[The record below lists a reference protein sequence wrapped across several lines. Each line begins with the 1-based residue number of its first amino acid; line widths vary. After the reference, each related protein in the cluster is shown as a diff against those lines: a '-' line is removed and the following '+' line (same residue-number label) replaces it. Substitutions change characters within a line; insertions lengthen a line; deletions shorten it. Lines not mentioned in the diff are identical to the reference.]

1 MELLCVFA
9 AMAVLFLFGA
19 FLTLKCGLHSA
30 LAPLVSLAVAVFWL
44 TLWGMAGPLLAGA
57 WLLYL
62 LFAGLGI
69 WALWPRRNP
78 ARRPD
83 YRRLVSPGALL
94 FWGLTAA
101 FAVYFFLRQP
111 MATGFDELNLW
122 ATAVKVTK
130 VSNSLYSNVQLGTP
144 WAVTQNPGL
153 PMLSYF
159 FSFLGAYADW
169 KIYLAYNALAF
180 AVFGAVLGTLTF
192 SRFRV
197 AVPLAAALWC
207 VPYFFT
213 TYNHTIYLNTV
224 YMTSYGDIP
233 AGLVMGGA
241 VALWLALRRS
251 EGPKWA
257 VLPVLALAANLKA
270 NTFVLAL
277 VAAGLVAVDAWLL
290 PQDRFRVK
298 VLRRTG
304 FAVACFAAPLVV
316 YYLWNV
322 RYVGYLVA
330 QKSADTGVG
339 ETTAAL
345 SDVVVNGIRILLGQ
359 PVEGFFA
366 ERRDQFLQAISDMG
380 AQFWTSAGSLSM
392 IGQGR
397 NVVILILAVFL
408 LAVLLAGGT
417 RLRLRIGC
425 AAVCSSLCFLGYN
438 LMLALSYGFIFKPFQ
453 AESLTDYNRYI
464 YSYYIGWFL
473 IALACL
479 ALALQ
484 PDTRSWTVVIREKD
498 GPTMEFHRQTC
509 RPRFALAGQGAV
521 LLLAAAM
528 LFRLNQLVLPQ
539 LSVLGFS
546 DSEFADR
553 KAERAEAQLVCSYLQ
568 PDDRV
573 FYVSQGDNGEGWFSA
588 VFDFYPI
595 LVDYSGVESTMEG
608 GGGTFGLEEL
618 KPTEEGPKQYY
629 YHPYTA
635 ERLAQ
640 TIRDNGCTVIYLQQ
654 IDDIFVQ
661 SYAELFTDG
670 LAAAQ
675 NGETLLYRVTDGG
688 FVPVEMEVTR

>member
-9 AMAVLFLFGA
+9 SMAALFLFCA
-19 FLTLKCGLHSA
+19 FLTLRCGLHSA
-30 LAPLVSLAVAVFWL
+30 LAPLTALSAAVLWL

-57 WLLYL
+57 WI
-62 LFAGLGI
+62 LFAAFAALGI
-69 WALWPRRNP
+69 WALWPRKG
-78 ARRPD
+78 ARPE
-83 YRRLVSPGALL
+83 YAKLASPGAIL
-94 FWGLTAA
+94 FWGMTAA
-101 FAVYFFLRQP
+101 FAVYFFVRQP

-130 VSNSLYSNVQLGTP
+130 VDNSLYSNAVLGTP

-153 PMLSYF
+153 PLLSYF
-159 FSFLGAYADW
+159 FSFFGAYADW

-180 AVFGAVLGTLTF
+180 AVFAAVLGGMGF
-192 SRFRV
+192 SRWRL
-197 AVPLAAALWC
+197 AVPLAAVLWC

-213 TYNHTIYLNTV
+213 TYNHTVYLNTV

-241 VALWLALRRS
+241 VALWLALRKTG
-251 EGPKWA
+251 GPKWA
-257 VLPVLALAANLKA
+257 VLPVLALAANTKA

-277 VAAGLVAVDAWLL
+277 VAAGIVAVDAWLW
-290 PQDRFRVK
+290 PEQRPFRK
-298 VLRRTG
+298 GILRRTG
-304 FAVACFAAPLVV
+304 FAVASFAAPLAV

-322 RYVGYLVA
+322 RYVGMLVSKNA
-330 QKSADTGVG
+330 ETGGVG
-339 ETTAAL
+339 ETSAAL
-345 SDVVVNGIRILLGQ
+345 SDVVINGIKILLGQ

-366 ERRDQFLQAISDMG
+366 ERQSQFLQAIADMG
-380 AQFWTSAGSLSM
+380 TQFWTADGKLSM

-397 NVVILILAVFL
+397 NVVALILLVFV
-408 LAVLLAGGT
+408 LAVLAAPGLL
-417 RLRLRIGC
+417 LRLRVVC
-425 AAVCSSLCFLGYN
+425 AAVCSTLCFLGYN

-479 ALALQ
+479 AVALQ
-484 PDTRSWTVVIREKD
+484 GRAVPAGSEVRPASRWD
-498 GPTMEFHRQTC
+498 C
-509 RPRFALAGQGAV
+509 RRALAGQGAV
-521 LLLAAAM
+521 LLLACGM
-528 LFRLNQLVLPQ
+528 LVRLNQMVLPQ

-553 KAERAEAQLVCSYLQ
+553 KAARAEAQLVCSYLE
-568 PDDRV
+568 PEDRV

-588 VFDFYPI
+588 VFDFYPV
-595 LVDYSGVESTMEG
+595 LVDYSGVVSTMEG
-608 GGGTFGLEEL
+608 GGGTFGLPEL
-618 KPTEEGPKQYY
+618 EPEEEGTKKYY

-635 ERLAQ
+635 QRLDD
-640 TIRDNGCTVIYLQQ
+640 TIRENGCTVIYLQT

-661 SYAELFTDG
+661 SYASLFTDG

-675 NGETLLYRVTDGG
+675 NGETLLYRVTDAGYA
-688 FVPVEMEVTR
+688 PVEMEVTAR

>member
-1 MELLCVFA
+1 MELICVFA
-9 AMAVLFLFGA
+9 AMALLFLFGA

-30 LAPLVSLAVAVFWL
+30 LAPLVSLSAAVLWL

-57 WLLYL
+57 WLLCAA
-62 LFAGLGI
+62 FAGLGI
-69 WALWPRRNP
+69 WALWPRKNP

-83 YRRLVSPGALL
+83 YRQLLSPGALL

-130 VSNSLYSNVQLGTP
+130 VDNSLYSNATLGTP

-153 PMLSYF
+153 PLLSYF
-159 FSFLGAYADW
+159 FSFFGSYADW

-180 AVFGAVLGTLTF
+180 AVFGAVLGTLGF
-192 SRFRV
+192 SRSRV
-197 AVPLAAALWC
+197 AVPVAAVLWC

-251 EGPKWA
+251 GGPRWA

-277 VAAGLVAVDAWLL
+277 VAAGLVAVDAWLF
-290 PQDRFRVK
+290 PQDRFRVGL
-298 VLRRTG
+298 LRRTG
-304 FAVACFAAPLVV
+304 FAVACFAAPLAV

-330 QKSADTGVG
+330 KNSSGGGVG
-339 ETTAAL
+339 ETTAVL

-366 ERRDQFLQAISDMG
+366 ERKDQFLQAISDMG
-380 AQFWTSAGSLSM
+380 AQFWTSAGTVSM

-397 NVVILILAVFL
+397 NVVILILVVFL
-408 LAVLLAGGT
+408 LAVLLAGEM
-417 RLRLRIGC
+417 RLRLRVGC
-425 AAVCSSLCFLGYN
+425 AMVCSTLCFLGYN

-479 ALALQ
+479 VLALQ
-484 PDTRSWTVVIREKD
+484 PDTRSRTVQIREKD
-498 GPTMEFHRQTC
+498 GPTVELHRQTC
-509 RPRFALAGQGAV
+509 QPRFALAGQGAV

-528 LFRLNQLVLPQ
+528 LFRLNQMVLPQ

-553 KAERAEAQLVCSYLQ
+553 RAERAEAQLVCSYLE
-568 PDDRV
+568 PEDRV

-588 VFDFYPI
+588 VFDFYPV
-595 LVDYSGVESTMEG
+595 LVDYSGVVSTMEG
-608 GGGTFGLEEL
+608 GGGTFGLPEL
-618 KPTEEGPKQYY
+618 EPTEEGVKQYY

-635 ERLAQ
+635 QRLDE
-640 TIRDNGCTVIYLQQ
+640 TIRGNGCTVIYLQQ
-654 IDDIFVQ
+654 IDDIFVE
-661 SYAELFTDG
+661 SYADLFTDH
-670 LAAAQ
+670 LAAALA
-675 NGETLLYRVTDGG
+675 GDTLLYRVTDAGYT
-688 FVPVEMEVTR
+688 PVEMEVTG

>member
-1 MELLCVFA
+1 MFA
-9 AMAVLFLFGA
+9 
-19 FLTLKCGLHSA
+19 
-30 LAPLVSLAVAVFWL
+30 
-44 TLWGMAGPLLAGA
+44 
-57 WLLYL
+57 
-62 LFAGLGI
+62 
-69 WALWPRRNP
+69 
-78 ARRPD
+78 
-83 YRRLVSPGALL
+83 
-94 FWGLTAA
+94 
-101 FAVYFFLRQP
+101 
-111 MATGFDELNLW
+111 
-122 ATAVKVTK
+122 
-130 VSNSLYSNVQLGTP
+130 
-144 WAVTQNPGL
+144 
-153 PMLSYF
+153 
-159 FSFLGAYADW
+159 
-169 KIYLAYNALAF
+169 
-180 AVFGAVLGTLTF
+180 AVLGTLGF
-192 SRFRV
+192 SRFRI

-233 AGLVMGGA
+233 AGLVLGGA

-251 EGPKWA
+251 DGPKWA

-277 VAAGLVAVDAWLL
+277 VAAGLVAADAWLL
-290 PQDRFRVK
+290 PDGRFRRGI
-298 VLRRTG
+298 LRRTG
-304 FAVACFAAPLVV
+304 FAAACFAAPLAV

-330 QKSADTGVG
+330 KNSSGGGVG

-366 ERRDQFLQAISDMG
+366 ERKPQFLQAIADMG
-380 AQFWTSAGSLSM
+380 TQFWTSAGALSM

-408 LAVLLAGGT
+408 LAACLAPCLKA
-417 RLRLRIGC
+417 RLRVAC
-425 AAVCSSLCFLGYN
+425 AAVCSTLCFLGYN

-479 ALALQ
+479 ALVLQ
-484 PDTRSWTVVIREKD
+484 PYTEVVQIRLKE
-498 GPTMEFHRQTC
+498 GPAAAAKCSQ
-509 RPRFALAGQGAV
+509 PRFALAGQGAV

-553 KAERAEAQLVCSYLQ
+553 KAERAEAQLVCSYLE

-588 VFDFYPI
+588 VFDFYPV
-595 LVDYSGVESTMEG
+595 LVDYSGAVSTMEG
-608 GGGTFGLEEL
+608 GGGTFGLAEL
-618 KPTEEGPKQYY
+618 EPEEEGVKKYY

-635 ERLAQ
+635 QRLDE
-640 TIRDNGCTVIYLQQ
+640 TIRENGCTVLYLQQ
-654 IDDIFVQ
+654 IDEIFVE

-675 NGETLLYRVTDGG
+675 NGETLLYRVTDAG
-688 FVPVEMEVTR
+688 FAPVEMEVTGR

>member
-9 AMAVLFLFGA
+9 ALAAVFLFSA

-30 LAPLVSLAVAVFWL
+30 LAPLTALAVAVLWL
-44 TLWGMAGPLLAGA
+44 TVWGMAGPLLAGA
-57 WLLYL
+57 RLLYAA
-62 LFAGLGI
+62 FAGLGL
-69 WALWPRRNP
+69 WALWPRKDP
-78 ARRPD
+78 AKRPD
-83 YRRLVSPGALL
+83 YRALLTPGAVL
-94 FWGLTAA
+94 FYGMTAA
-101 FAVYFFLRQP
+101 FAVYFFIRQP

-130 VSNSLYSNVQLGTP
+130 VDDSLYATATLGTP

-153 PMLSYF
+153 PLLSYF
-159 FSFLGAYADW
+159 FSFFGSYADW

-180 AVFGAVLGTLTF
+180 AVFAAVLGTLGF
-192 SRFRV
+192 SRFRI
-197 AVPLAAALWC
+197 AVPLAAVLWC

-251 EGPKWA
+251 NGPKWA

-290 PQDRFRVK
+290 PDGKFRRG
-298 VLRRTG
+298 LARRTG
-304 FAVACFAAPLVV
+304 FAAACFAAPLAV

-330 QKSADTGVG
+330 QNTSDGGVG

-345 SDVVVNGIRILLGQ
+345 SDVVVSGIRILLGQ

-366 ERRDQFLQAISDMG
+366 ERQSQFLQAIADMG
-380 AQFWTSAGSLSM
+380 AQFWTSAGALSM

-408 LAVLLAGGT
+408 LAACLAPCLKA
-417 RLRLRIGC
+417 RLRVAC
-425 AAVCSSLCFLGYN
+425 AAVCSTLCFLGYN

-479 ALALQ
+479 VLVLQ
-484 PDTRSWTVVIREKD
+484 PYTEMVRFRMKD
-498 GPTMEFHRQTC
+498 GPAVAFKC
-509 RPRFALAGQGAV
+509 SAPRFALAGQGAV

-553 KAERAEAQLVCSYLQ
+553 RAERAEARLVCSYLE

-595 LVDYSGVESTMEG
+595 LVDYSGVVSTMEG
-608 GGGTFGLEEL
+608 GGGTFGLPEL
-618 KPTEEGPKQYY
+618 RPAEEGVKQYY

-635 ERLAQ
+635 QRLAD
-640 TIRDNGCTVIYLQQ
+640 TIRENGCTVLYLQQ
-654 IDDIFVQ
+654 IDDIFVT
-661 SYAELFTDG
+661 SYAGLFTDG

-675 NGETLLYRVTDGG
+675 NGETLLYRVTDDG
-688 FVPVEMEVTR
+688 FAPVEMEVPSR

>member
-9 AMAVLFLFGA
+9 SMAALFLFCA
-19 FLTLKCGLHSA
+19 FLTLRCGLHSA
-30 LAPLVSLAVAVFWL
+30 LAPLTALSGAVLWL

-57 WLLYL
+57 WILFAA
-62 LFAGLGI
+62 FAGLGI
-69 WALWPRRNP
+69 WALWPRKG
-78 ARRPD
+78 AKPD
-83 YRRLVSPGALL
+83 YKKLASPGAVL
-94 FWGLTAA
+94 FWGMTAA
-101 FAVYFFLRQP
+101 FALYFFIRQP

-130 VSNSLYSNVQLGTP
+130 VDNSLYSNAVLGTP

-153 PMLSYF
+153 PLLSYF
-159 FSFLGAYADW
+159 FCFFGSYADW

-180 AVFGAVLGTLTF
+180 AVFAAVLGGLGF
-192 SRFRV
+192 SRWRL
-197 AVPLAAALWC
+197 AVPLAAVLWC

-241 VALWLALRRS
+241 VAAWLALRRTG
-251 EGPKWA
+251 GPKWA
-257 VLPVLALAANLKA
+257 VLPILALAANTKA

-277 VAAGLVAVDAWLL
+277 VAAGIVAVDAWLL
-290 PQDRFRVK
+290 PEERPFRK
-298 VLRRTG
+298 GLLRRTG
-304 FAVACFAAPLVV
+304 FAAASFAAPLAV

-322 RYVGYLVA
+322 RYVGMLVSKNA
-330 QKSADTGVG
+330 ETGGVG
-339 ETTAAL
+339 ETSAAL

-366 ERRDQFLQAISDMG
+366 ERKDQFLQAIADMG
-380 AQFWTSAGSLSM
+380 NQFWTADGKLSM

-397 NVVILILAVFL
+397 NVVVLILLVFVLAAVVAPGL
-408 LAVLLAGGT
+408 T
-417 RLRLRIGC
+417 LRLRVAC
-425 AAVCSSLCFLGYN
+425 AAVCSTLCFLGYN

-484 PDTRSWTVVIREKD
+484 GRTVPAKAEAALPASPWDR
-498 GPTMEFHRQTC
+498 R
-509 RPRFALAGQGAV
+509 RALAGQGAV
-521 LLLAAAM
+521 LLLACAM
-528 LFRLNQLVLPQ
+528 LLRLNQMVLPQ

-553 KAERAEAQLVCSYLQ
+553 KAERAEAQLVCSYLEE
-568 PDDRV
+568 DDRV

-588 VFDFYPI
+588 VFDFYPV
-595 LVDYSGVESTMEG
+595 LVDYSGVVSTMEG
-608 GGGTFGLEEL
+608 GGGTFGLPELEPEEEST
-618 KPTEEGPKQYY
+618 KKYY

-635 ERLAQ
+635 QRLDS
-640 TIRDNGCTVIYLQQ
+640 TIRENGCTVIYLQT
-654 IDDIFVQ
+654 IDEIFVE

-670 LAAAQ
+670 LAAAL
-675 NGETLLYRVTDGG
+675 NGDTLLYRVTDAGYT
-688 FVPVEMEVTR
+688 PVEMEVTAR

>member
-9 AMAVLFLFGA
+9 ALAAVFLFSA

-30 LAPLVSLAVAVFWL
+30 LAPLTALAVAVFWL
-44 TLWGMAGPLLAGA
+44 TVWGMAGPLLAGA
-57 WLLYL
+57 WLLYAA
-62 LFAGLGI
+62 FAGLGL
-69 WALWPRRNP
+69 WALWPRKDP
-78 ARRPD
+78 AKRPD
-83 YRRLVSPGALL
+83 YRALLTPGAVL
-94 FWGLTAA
+94 FYGMTAA
-101 FAVYFFLRQP
+101 FAVYFFIRQP

-130 VSNSLYSNVQLGTP
+130 VDNSLYATATLGTP

-153 PMLSYF
+153 PLLSYF
-159 FSFLGAYADW
+159 FSFFGSYADW

-180 AVFGAVLGTLTF
+180 AVFAAVLGTLGF
-192 SRFRV
+192 SRFRI
-197 AVPLAAALWC
+197 AVPLAAVLWC

-251 EGPKWA
+251 NGPKWV

-290 PQDRFRVK
+290 PDGKFRRG
-298 VLRRTG
+298 LARRTG
-304 FAVACFAAPLVV
+304 FAAACFAAPLAV

-330 QKSADTGVG
+330 QNTSDGGVG

-345 SDVVVNGIRILLGQ
+345 SDVVVSGIRILLGQ

-366 ERRDQFLQAISDMG
+366 ERQSQFLQAIADMG
-380 AQFWTSAGSLSM
+380 AQFWTSAGALSM

-408 LAVLLAGGT
+408 LAACLAPCLKA
-417 RLRLRIGC
+417 RLRVAC
-425 AAVCSSLCFLGYN
+425 AAVCSTLCFLGYN

-479 ALALQ
+479 VLQ
-484 PDTRSWTVVIREKD
+484 PYTEVVQIRLKD
-498 GPTMEFHRQTC
+498 GPAAAFKC
-509 RPRFALAGQGAV
+509 SASRFALAGQGAV

-553 KAERAEAQLVCSYLQ
+553 KAERAEARLVCSYLE

-588 VFDFYPI
+588 VFDFYPV
-595 LVDYSGVESTMEG
+595 LVDYSGAVSTMEG
-608 GGGTFGLEEL
+608 GGGTFGLAEL
-618 KPTEEGPKQYY
+618 EPEEEGVKKYY

-635 ERLAQ
+635 QRLDE
-640 TIRDNGCTVIYLQQ
+640 TIRENGCTVLYLQQ
-654 IDDIFVQ
+654 IDEIFVE

-675 NGETLLYRVTDGG
+675 NGETLLYRVTDAG
-688 FVPVEMEVTR
+688 FAPVEMEVTGR

>member
-9 AMAVLFLFGA
+9 SMAALFLFCA
-19 FLTLKCGLHSA
+19 FLTLRCGLHSA
-30 LAPLVSLAVAVFWL
+30 LAPLTALSGAVLWL

-57 WLLYL
+57 WILFAA
-62 LFAGLGI
+62 FAGLGI
-69 WALWPRRNP
+69 WALWPRKG
-78 ARRPD
+78 AKPD
-83 YRRLVSPGALL
+83 YKKLVSPGAVL
-94 FWGLTAA
+94 FWGMTAA
-101 FAVYFFLRQP
+101 FALYFFIRQP

-130 VSNSLYSNVQLGTP
+130 VDNSLYSNAVLGTP

-153 PMLSYF
+153 PLLSYF
-159 FSFLGAYADW
+159 FCFFGSYADW

-180 AVFGAVLGTLTF
+180 AVFAAVLGGLGF
-192 SRFRV
+192 SRWRL
-197 AVPLAAALWC
+197 AVPLAAVLWC

-241 VALWLALRRS
+241 VAAWLALRRTG
-251 EGPKWA
+251 GPKWA
-257 VLPVLALAANLKA
+257 MLPILALAANTKA

-277 VAAGLVAVDAWLL
+277 VAAGIVAVDAWLL
-290 PQDRFRVK
+290 PEERPFRK
-298 VLRRTG
+298 GLLRRTG
-304 FAVACFAAPLVV
+304 FAAASFAAPLAV

-322 RYVGYLVA
+322 RYVGMLVSKNA
-330 QKSADTGVG
+330 ETGGVG
-339 ETTAAL
+339 ETSAAL

-366 ERRDQFLQAISDMG
+366 ERKDQFLQSIADMG
-380 AQFWTSAGSLSM
+380 NQFWTADGKLSM

-397 NVVILILAVFL
+397 NVVILILLVFVLAAVVAPGL
-408 LAVLLAGGT
+408 I
-417 RLRLRIGC
+417 LRLRVAC
-425 AAVCSSLCFLGYN
+425 AAVCSTLCFLGYN

-484 PDTRSWTVVIREKD
+484 GRTVPAKGETALPASPWDR
-498 GPTMEFHRQTC
+498 R
-509 RPRFALAGQGAV
+509 RALAGQGAV
-521 LLLAAAM
+521 LLLACAM
-528 LFRLNQLVLPQ
+528 LLRLNQMVLPQ

-553 KAERAEAQLVCSYLQ
+553 KAERAEAQLVCSYLEE
-568 PDDRV
+568 DDRV

-588 VFDFYPI
+588 VFDFYPV
-595 LVDYSGVESTMEG
+595 LVDYSGVVSTMEG
-608 GGGTFGLEEL
+608 GGGTFGLPELEPEEEST
-618 KPTEEGPKQYY
+618 KKYY

-635 ERLAQ
+635 QRLDA
-640 TIRDNGCTVIYLQQ
+640 TIQENGCTVIYLQT
-654 IDDIFVQ
+654 IDEIFVE

-670 LAAAQ
+670 LATAQ
-675 NGETLLYRVTDGG
+675 NGETLLYRVTDAGYT
-688 FVPVEMEVTR
+688 PVEMEAIAR

>member
-9 AMAVLFLFGA
+9 ALAAVFLFSA

-30 LAPLVSLAVAVFWL
+30 LAPLTALAVAVFWL
-44 TLWGMAGPLLAGA
+44 TVWGMAGPLLAGA
-57 WLLYL
+57 WLLYAA
-62 LFAGLGI
+62 FAGLGL
-69 WALWPRRNP
+69 WALWPRKDP
-78 ARRPD
+78 AKRPD
-83 YRRLVSPGALL
+83 YRALLTPGAVL
-94 FWGLTAA
+94 FYGMTAA
-101 FAVYFFLRQP
+101 FAVYFFIRQP

-130 VSNSLYSNVQLGTP
+130 VDDSLYATATLGTP

-153 PMLSYF
+153 PLLSYF
-159 FSFLGAYADW
+159 FSFFGSYADW

-180 AVFGAVLGTLTF
+180 AVFAAVLGTLGF
-192 SRFRV
+192 SRFRI
-197 AVPLAAALWC
+197 AVPLAAVLWC

-241 VALWLALRRS
+241 AALWLALRRS
-251 EGPKWA
+251 NGPKWA

-290 PQDRFRVK
+290 PDGKFRRG
-298 VLRRTG
+298 LARRTG
-304 FAVACFAAPLVV
+304 FAAACFAAPLAV

-322 RYVGYLVA
+322 RYVGYLVG
-330 QKSADTGVG
+330 QNTSDGGVG
-339 ETTAAL
+339 ETTATL
-345 SDVVVNGIRILLGQ
+345 SDVVVSGIRILLGQ

-366 ERRDQFLQAISDMG
+366 ERQSQFLQAIADMG
-380 AQFWTSAGSLSM
+380 TQFWTDAGNMSM
-392 IGQGR
+392 VGQGR

-408 LAVLLAGGT
+408 LAVLLAPCLKA
-417 RLRLRIGC
+417 RLRVAC
-425 AAVCSSLCFLGYN
+425 AAVCSTLCFLGYN

-479 ALALQ
+479 ALVLQ
-484 PDTRSWTVVIREKD
+484 PYTETVRFPVKD
-498 GPTMEFHRQTC
+498 GPAAAAKCSQ
-509 RPRFALAGQGAV
+509 PRFALAGQGAV

-553 KAERAEAQLVCSYLQ
+553 RAERAEVQLVCSYLG

-588 VFDFYPI
+588 VFDFYPV
-595 LVDYSGVESTMEG
+595 LVDYSGAVSTMG
-608 GGGTFGLEEL
+608 GSGGTFGLAEL
-618 KPTEEGPKQYY
+618 EPEEEGVKKYY

-635 ERLAQ
+635 RRLDE
-640 TIRDNGCTVIYLQQ
+640 TIRENGCTVLYLQQ
-654 IDDIFVQ
+654 IDEIFVE

-675 NGETLLYRVTDGG
+675 NGETLLYRVTDAG
-688 FVPVEMEVTR
+688 FAPVEMEVTGR

>member
-9 AMAVLFLFGA
+9 SMAALFLFCA
-19 FLTLKCGLHSA
+19 FLTLRCGLHSA
-30 LAPLVSLAVAVFWL
+30 LAPLTALSAAVLWL

-57 WLLYL
+57 WI
-62 LFAGLGI
+62 LFAAFAALGL
-69 WALWPRRNP
+69 WALWPRKG
-78 ARRPD
+78 AGPD
-83 YRRLVSPGALL
+83 YKKLASPGAVL
-94 FWGLTAA
+94 FWGMTAA
-101 FAVYFFLRQP
+101 FAVYFFVRQP

-130 VSNSLYSNVQLGTP
+130 VDNSLYSNAVLGTP

-153 PMLSYF
+153 PLLSYF
-159 FSFLGAYADW
+159 FCFFGSYADW

-180 AVFGAVLGTLTF
+180 AVFAAVLGGMGF
-192 SRFRV
+192 SRWRL
-197 AVPLAAALWC
+197 AVPTAAVLWC

-241 VALWLALRRS
+241 VALWLALRKTG
-251 EGPKWA
+251 GPKWA
-257 VLPVLALAANLKA
+257 VLPVLALAANTKA

-277 VAAGLVAVDAWLL
+277 VAAGIVAVDGWLL
-290 PQDRFRVK
+290 PEQRPFRK
-298 VLRRTG
+298 GLLRRTG
-304 FAVACFAAPLVV
+304 FAAASFAAPLAV

-322 RYVGYLVA
+322 RYVGMLVSKNA
-330 QKSADTGVG
+330 ETGGVG
-339 ETTAAL
+339 ETSAAL
-345 SDVVVNGIRILLGQ
+345 SDVVVNGIKILLGQ
-359 PVEGFFA
+359 PVEGFFD
-366 ERRDQFLQAISDMG
+366 ERQPQFLQAIADMG
-380 AQFWTSAGSLSM
+380 NQFWTSDGKLSM

-397 NVVILILAVFL
+397 NVVVLILLVFALAVFAAPGL
-408 LAVLLAGGT
+408 L
-417 RLRLRIGC
+417 LRLRVVC
-425 AAVCSSLCFLGYN
+425 AGVCSTLCFLGYN

-479 ALALQ
+479 AVALQ
-484 PDTRSWTVVIREKD
+484 GRNTVPATAENA
-498 GPTMEFHRQTC
+498 
-509 RPRFALAGQGAV
+509 RPVSPWERRRALAGQGAV
-521 LLLAAAM
+521 LLLACGM
-528 LFRLNQLVLPQ
+528 LLRLNQMVLPQ

-553 KAERAEAQLVCSYLQ
+553 KAERAEAQLVCSYLE
-568 PDDRV
+568 PEDRV

-588 VFDFYPI
+588 VFDFYPV
-595 LVDYSGVESTMEG
+595 LVDYSGVVSTMEG
-608 GGGTFGLEEL
+608 GGGTFGLPEL
-618 KPTEEGPKQYY
+618 EPEEEGTKKYY

-635 ERLAQ
+635 QRLDE
-640 TIRDNGCTVIYLQQ
+640 TIRENGCTVIYLQT
-654 IDDIFVQ
+654 IDDIFVE

-675 NGETLLYRVTDGG
+675 NGETLLYRVTDAGYA
-688 FVPVEMEVTR
+688 PVEMEVTAP